1 MRKLMSL
8 ALSALM
14 LASLT
19 LPLAGRADDR
29 RLSPRTKTVLQDAG
43 IGAAVGAGVGVVAN
57 QKNGRSAWK
66 NAGIGAAVGAG
77 TGAVVGWFRS
87 RDKKND

>member
-1 MRKLMSL
+1 MPMMSVVCRL
-8 ALSALM
+8 A
-14 LASLT
+14 
-19 LPLAGRADDR
+19 PK
-29 RLSPRTKTVLQDAG
+29 PFCLQDAG